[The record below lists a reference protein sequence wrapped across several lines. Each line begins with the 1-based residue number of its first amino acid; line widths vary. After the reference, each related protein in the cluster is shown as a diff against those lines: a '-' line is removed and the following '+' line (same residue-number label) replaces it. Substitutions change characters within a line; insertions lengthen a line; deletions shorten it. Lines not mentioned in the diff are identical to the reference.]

1 MERSKSPQSEKAVAF
16 RKLHERN
23 GAFVIPN
30 PWDKGTAKVLEHLG
44 FEALATTSAGYAFSA
59 GKPDHEI
66 ERGEMLQHVA
76 AIVSATDLP
85 VSADLG
91 NGFGDA
97 PEVIAETIRMAASAG
112 LVGASIEDG
121 STDESAPIYSKAHA
135 VDRIRAAVEA
145 AHSLPFPFTLT
156 ARAENYLCGR
166 PDLADTIDR
175 LRAYQEA
182 GADVLYAPGLT
193 SKADIAAVVFA
204 LNRPVNV
211 LAGVTGLELDVQ
223 QLAEIGVKRISVGSL
238 LSRVGIGAV
247 LNAGKEMREQG
258 TFSFA
263 AGAANFREINAL
275 FKNSQ

>member
-1 MERSKSPQSEKAVAF
+1 MERSKSPQNEKAVAF
-16 RKLHERN
+16 CKLHERN

-30 PWDKGTAKVLEHLG
+30 PWDKGTAKLLTHLG

-59 GKPDHEI
+59 GKPDHAI
-66 ERGEMLQHVA
+66 ERAEMMQHVA
-76 AIVSATDLP
+76 EIVSATDLP

-97 PEVIAETIRMAASAG
+97 PEVVAETIQMAASAG

-121 STDESAPIYSKAHA
+121 TADENDPIYSKPHA
-135 VDRIRAAVEA
+135 VERIRAAVKA
-145 AHSLPFPFTLT
+145 ARALPFPFTLT

-166 PDLADTIDR
+166 PNLTDTIDR
-175 LRAYQEA
+175 LQAYQEA
-182 GADVLYAPGLT
+182 GAEVLYAPGLT
-193 SKADIAAVVFA
+193 SKNDIAAVVA
-204 LNRPVNV
+204 SLKRPVNV
-211 LAGVTGLELDVQ
+211 LAGIAGLQLNAQ

-238 LSRVGIGAV
+238 ISRVAISAV

-263 AGAANFREINAL
+263 AGAASFRELNAF
-275 FKNSQ
+275 FKSAQ